1 MGGIKFTWD
10 FVRNLSI
17 SHYLEYCTSG
27 GKFDNLK
34 IQLTESVNVFGNLL
48 GQKLWQ
54 FEEHWQGQLFTLS
67 HGLNSPFGLVL
78 P

>member
-27 GKFDNLK
+27 GKFDNLM
-34 IQLTESVNVFGNLL
+34 IQLTESVTVFGNLL

>member
-10 FVRNLSI
+10 FVLNLSI
-17 SHYLEYCTSG
+17 SHYLEYCISG

-34 IQLTESVNVFGNLL
+34 IQLTESVKVFGNLL